1 MSTWERLTRAGRS
14 LLGREHAPEPAP
26 TAAPAAPAS
35 RPISEPIAEPLS
47 EPASDPDPSSPP
59 PPPGAPPFTTAR
71 GFTGWFEQRAQRVVE
86 QAYQTRAAD
95 LEERAMRAMTS
106 VYEKAADDL
115 EERAVRAMRRAI
127 EAEAGRLQTAIEH
140 GIAVKKREVRLS
152 LLVLVVSSLVYL
164 TLYWFTSRPG
174 AP

>member
-14 LLGREHAPEPAP
+14 LLGREHAPDPAP
-26 TAAPAAPAS
+26 TTEAAAEAS
-35 RPISEPIAEPLS
+35 RPISDPLS
-47 EPASDPDPSSPP
+47 EPASAPDPSSPP
-59 PPPGAPPFTTAR
+59 PPPGAPPFPTAR

-95 LEERAMRAMTS
+95 LEERAMRAMSS

-164 TLYWFTSRPG
+164 ALYWFTSRPG
-174 AP
+174 TP